1 MIGME
6 AVYDLLNLHL
16 AGLCGGK
23 VFPDLAKAGTLRPY
37 VVYFHATGGGVQ
49 VRRGRKSERHTFLV
63 KIVAD
68 TLAESFAVQPI
79 EDLLHNNG
87 TQGLNTLPVNAE
99 WEITTVTQ
107 GAALHAVELVNGQP
121 LYSTGYEYVF
131 VLEQRPEG

>member
-6 AVYDLLNLHL
+6 AVYSVLNLHL
-16 AGLCGGK
+16 AGLCGGR
-23 VFPDLAKAGTLRPY
+23 VFPDLAPSATSRPY
-37 VVYFHATGGGVQ
+37 VVYFHATGGNVQ

-68 TLAESFAVQPI
+68 TAAESFALEPI
-79 EDLLHNNG
+79 ETLLHNNG

-121 LYSTGYEYVF
+121 LYSTGYEYEF
-131 VLEQRPEG
+131 VLEQRP

>member
-6 AVYDLLNLHL
+6 AVYTTLNLHL
-16 AGLCGGK
+16 AGLCEGK

-37 VVYFHATGGGVQ
+37 VVYFHATGGNVQ
-49 VRRGRKSERHTFLV
+49 TRQTRKSEQHTFVV

-68 TLAESFAVQPI
+68 TLLESFAAQPI
-79 EDLLHNNG
+79 EALLHNNG

-121 LYSTGYEYVF
+121 VYSTGYEYEF
-131 VLEQRPEG
+131 VLEQRP